1 MTRLLILTSLL
12 FATLAFAQNEIPER
26 LLLTGGQ
33 QLGSGAR
40 ALGLGGTY
48 TGIADDYSAIWWNP
62 AGLAQVKRIEV
73 QGTILRTG
81 FSNDA
86 SSRGV
91 STIGKTDAIRLNNI
105 GAVFPVPVYQGA
117 LSFAFGYSQAVDY
130 ERATKAQRRAADGVD
145 FFLDE
150 LEFGRL
156 GQWAASG
163 AVDVSPNLS
172 LGGGI
177 NYWHGYDEFT
187 STERE
192 PNSSGEVVFQQEVYT
207 KLSGWNFSFGGMYR
221 PGRVARIGVSMQT
234 ATVMR
239 LQETW
244 ESDSYDSGWNDYKM
258 NFPAIYRVGA
268 SIAPGRWL
276 LAADIEYRDWKSL
289 KFQGDTP
296 FYSITNEGDTVLVT
310 SIVGNQVIRDTYE
323 STTRFSFG
331 GEYLF
336 PAYGLRGRA
345 GYSFDPSNYKNAGDD
360 ADKGI
365 LSLGMGV
372 LIDRSVMLDA
382 TWRTVGYTEQVTEGL
397 KEDIRSSQ
405 LLMTIS
411 YRM

>member
-1 MTRLLILTSLL
+1 MKKLLILSSLL
-12 FATLAFAQNEIPER
+12 FATFVFAQDEIPER

-86 SSRGV
+86 NYYGLGREGS
-91 STIGKTDAIRLNNI
+91 TDAMRLNNI

-117 LSFAFGYSQAVDY
+117 LSFAFGYSQITDFD
-130 ERATKAQRRAADGVD
+130 RRTRVASGQSGQSWDS
-145 FFLDE
+145 FDE
-150 LEFGRL
+150 LESGRL
-156 GQWAASG
+156 GQWSFAS

-172 LGGGI
+172 VGASI
-177 NYWHGYDEFT
+177 NYWTGANDYSLLGTYSEAG
-187 STERE
+187 STVNTE
-192 PNSSGEVVFQQEVYT
+192 QTIYT
-207 KLSGWNFSFGGMYR
+207 KLGGWNFNLGGMFR
-221 PGRVARIGVSMQT
+221 PGRMVRIGLAASTPFSMSLDEDWEFDGDT
-234 ATVMR
+234 GYFDYRMTYPWVWR
-239 LQETW
+239 L
-244 ESDSYDSGWNDYKM
+244 
-258 NFPAIYRVGA
+258 GA
-268 SIAPGRWL
+268 SIAPGRWM
-276 LAADIEYRDWKSL
+276 LATDIEHRDWQSL
-289 KFQGDTP
+289 EFRSDTP
-296 FYSITNEGDTVLVT
+296 FQNVSRTEANR
-310 SIVGNQVIRDTYE
+310 QIRDTYE
-323 STTRFSFG
+323 STTRLSFG

-345 GYSFDPSNYKNAGDD
+345 GYSLDPSNFKSAGDD

-365 LSLGMGV
+365 LSLGIGV